1 MGLSFMSLL
10 RGLLFLICLL
20 CPIYDKDVLYAD
32 MKCQSP
38 GHRFHPS
45 LLDTER
51 WSICVKDKVIAL
63 ANGIIKISNL
73 WEHFGAA
80 MYTPQHVTKDYLGSG
95 ITQKTKNA
103 VLGLV

>member
-51 WSICVKDKVIAL
+51 RSICVKDKVIAL
-63 ANGIIKISNL
+63 ANP
-73 WEHFGAA
+73 
-80 MYTPQHVTKDYLGSG
+80 TCGS
-95 ITQKTKNA
+95 ILEQLCTHHSMRQRT
-103 VLGLV
+103 V